1 MASRSLCRAQAPRS
15 LAGRLCAESARGCGV
30 RDAQAR
36 DAGSAL
42 TQGEWGV
49 MLRGCCARGGSRAAN
64 KATEE
69 PVTHTGIA
77 AWRRCPPAPPPLLPC
92 QPLPLLAPSQH
103 RALYIPAARPAPP
116 RACTAQAGAAGGG
129 GGGGPRGAAATVATA
144 PRPIGA
150 LLRAALVSCAAA
162 PARMLLLLLQ
172 ARCWQA
178 PAAAADA
185 DHARTFGPS
194 VTCTAS
200 ASFSTPASRP
210 ALHSSPKRSSLAA

>member
-129 GGGGPRGAAATVATA
+129 GRGGWRAGRPAQARASMRGSGRRHYSPPHTCVCIHTHRVPCKPKLCTRAPRAAQGWAVQVTSGEQGRRGGGGRW
-144 PRPIGA
+144 
-150 LLRAALVSCAAA
+150 
-162 PARMLLLLLQ
+162 AR
-172 ARCWQA
+172 
-178 PAAAADA
+178 
-185 DHARTFGPS
+185 H
-194 VTCTAS
+194 
-200 ASFSTPASRP
+200 
-210 ALHSSPKRSSLAA
+210 